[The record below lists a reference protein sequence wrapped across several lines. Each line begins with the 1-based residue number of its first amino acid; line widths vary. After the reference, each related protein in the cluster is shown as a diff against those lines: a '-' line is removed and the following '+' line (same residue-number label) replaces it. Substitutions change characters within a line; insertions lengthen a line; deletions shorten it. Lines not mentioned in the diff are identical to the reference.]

1 MLEAYENRLP
11 GEKLSLLVSLP
22 FISVHIGAIFALTI
36 SPSPFAL
43 FMVFLMYFIRMFGI
57 TAGFHRFFSHKTFK
71 TSRAFQF
78 ILAYL
83 ATCSAQMGPIWWAS
97 HHRHHHKYTDEIEDP
112 HTPTLKGFFWAHVG
126 WIMSPANVPTK
137 EEYVGDLKRFPEL
150 KFLDKYHY
158 IAPLSMAMILFGLG
172 EYMAL
177 NYSQYNTNGMEL
189 LMWGFFVST
198 VILYH
203 ATFTVNS
210 VCHVFGYR
218 SYNTKDGSVNNWLIA
233 ILTLGEGWHN
243 NHHAFP
249 NSERQGHQWYQID
262 ICHYI
267 LWCFSKLGIVWDIRG
282 VPEDSVI
289 ERRYSSDVV

>member
-22 FISVHIGAIFALTI
+22 FISVHIGALFALTI

-71 TSRAFQF
+71 TSRTFQF

-83 ATCSAQMGPIWWAS
+83 ATSSAQMGPIWWAS

-126 WIMSPANVPTK
+126 WIMSPSNVPTK

-150 KFLDKYHY
+150 RFLDKYHY
-158 IAPLSMAMILFGLG
+158 LAPFSMAVSLFALG

-177 NYSQYNTNGMEL
+177 NHSQYGTNGIEL

-218 SYNTKDGSVNNWLIA
+218 TYDTKDGSVNNWLVA

-249 NSERQGHQWYQID
+249 NSERQGHKWYQID

-267 LWCFSKLGIVWDIRG
+267 LWSLSKIGIVWDIRD
-282 VPEDSVI
+282 VPDDSI
-289 ERRYSSDVV
+289 KAKRYGSDVV

>member
-177 NYSQYNTNGMEL
+177 YYSQYNTNGMEL

-218 SYNTKDGSVNNWLIA
+218 SYDTKDGSVNNWLIA

-267 LWCFSKLGIVWDIRG
+267 LWCLSKLGIVWDIRG

>member
-22 FISVHIGAIFALTI
+22 FISVHIGALFALTI

-43 FMVFLMYFIRMFGI
+43 FMVSLMYFIRMFGI

-83 ATCSAQMGPIWWAS
+83 ATSSAQMGPIWWAS

-126 WIMSPANVPTK
+126 WIMSPSNVPTK

-158 IAPLSMAMILFGLG
+158 LAPFSMAVSLFALG

-177 NYSQYNTNGMEL
+177 NHAQYGTNGIEL

-218 SYNTKDGSVNNWLIA
+218 TYDTKDGSVNNWLVA

-249 NSERQGHQWYQID
+249 NSERQGHKWYQID

-267 LWCFSKLGIVWDIRG
+267 LWSLSKIGIVWDIRD
-282 VPEDSVI
+282 VPDDSIKVK
-289 ERRYSSDVV
+289 RYGSDVV

>member
-22 FISVHIGAIFALTI
+22 FISVHVGALFALTI

-83 ATCSAQMGPIWWAS
+83 ATSSAQMGPIWWAS

-126 WIMSPANVPTK
+126 WIMSPSNVPTK

-150 KFLDKYHY
+150 RFLDKYHY
-158 IAPLSMAMILFGLG
+158 LAPFSMAVSLFALG

-177 NYSQYNTNGMEL
+177 NHSQYGTNGIEL

-203 ATFTVNS
+203 ATFTINS

-218 SYNTKDGSVNNWLIA
+218 TYDTKDGSVNNWLIA

-249 NSERQGHQWYQID
+249 NSERQGHKWYQID

-267 LWCFSKLGIVWDIRG
+267 LWSLSKIGIVWDIRD
-282 VPEDSVI
+282 VPDDSTKVK
-289 ERRYSSDVV
+289 RYGSNVV

>member
-1 MLEAYENRLP
+1 
-11 GEKLSLLVSLP
+11 
-22 FISVHIGAIFALTI
+22 
-36 SPSPFAL
+36 
-43 FMVFLMYFIRMFGI
+43 MFGI

-83 ATCSAQMGPIWWAS
+83 ATSSAQMGPIWWAS

-112 HTPTLKGFFWAHVG
+112 HTPTIKGFFWAHVG
-126 WIMSPANVPTK
+126 WIMSPSNVPTK

-158 IAPLSMAMILFGLG
+158 IAPFSMAVFLFALG
-172 EYMAL
+172 DYMAIH
-177 NYSQYNTNGMEL
+177 YSQYNTNGMEL

-218 SYNTKDGSVNNWLIA
+218 TYDTKDGSVNNWMVA

-249 NSERQGHQWYQID
+249 NSERQGHKWYQID

-267 LWCFSKLGIVWDIRG
+267 LWSLSKIGIVWDIRD
-282 VPEDSVI
+282 VPEDSII
-289 ERRYSSDVV
+289 EKRYGSNVV

>member
-22 FISVHIGAIFALTI
+22 FISVHVGALFALTI

-83 ATCSAQMGPIWWAS
+83 ATSSAQMGPIWWAS

-112 HTPTLKGFFWAHVG
+112 HTPTIKGFFWAHVG
-126 WIMSPANVPTK
+126 WIMSPSNVPTK

-158 IAPLSMAMILFGLG
+158 IAPFSMAVFLFALG
-172 EYMAL
+172 DYMAIH
-177 NYSQYNTNGMEL
+177 YSQYNTNGMEL

-218 SYNTKDGSVNNWLIA
+218 AYDTKDGSVNNWMVA

-249 NSERQGHQWYQID
+249 NSERQGHKWYQID

-267 LWCFSKLGIVWDIRG
+267 LWSLSKIGIVWDIRD
-282 VPEDSVI
+282 VPEDSII
-289 ERRYSSDVV
+289 EKRYGSNVV

>member
-22 FISVHIGAIFALTI
+22 FISVHIGALFALTI

-83 ATCSAQMGPIWWAS
+83 ATSSAQMGPIWWAS

-126 WIMSPANVPTK
+126 WIMSPSNVPTK

-158 IAPLSMAMILFGLG
+158 LAPFSMAVSLFALG

-177 NYSQYNTNGMEL
+177 NHAQYGTNGIEL

-218 SYNTKDGSVNNWLIA
+218 TYDTKDGSVNNWLVA

-249 NSERQGHQWYQID
+249 NSERQGHKWYQID

-267 LWCFSKLGIVWDIRG
+267 LWSLSKIGLVWDIRD
-282 VPEDSVI
+282 VPDDSIKVK
-289 ERRYSSDVV
+289 RYGSDVV

>member
-22 FISVHIGAIFALTI
+22 FISVHVGALFALTI

-71 TSRAFQF
+71 TSRTFQF

-83 ATCSAQMGPIWWAS
+83 ATSSAQMGPIWWAS

-126 WIMSPANVPTK
+126 WIMSPSNVPTK

-150 KFLDKYHY
+150 RFLDKYHY
-158 IAPLSMAMILFGLG
+158 LAPFSMAVSLFALG

-177 NYSQYNTNGMEL
+177 NHSQYGTNGIEL

-218 SYNTKDGSVNNWLIA
+218 TYDTKDGSVNNWLVA

-249 NSERQGHQWYQID
+249 NSERQGHKWYQID

-267 LWCFSKLGIVWDIRG
+267 LWSLSKIGIVWDIRD
-282 VPEDSVI
+282 VPDDSI
-289 ERRYSSDVV
+289 KAKRYGSDVV